1 MPRKLLDTVRG
12 FDYPEPLTD
21 EKQKKKGTQAA
32 FYPFCHV
39 FSFWVGIKDF
49 LFHQHF

>member
-21 EKQKKKGTQAA
+21 EKQKKKGTKIVLV
-32 FYPFCHV
+32 PL
-39 FSFWVGIKDF
+39 S
-49 LFHQHF
+49 